1 MSSTIGIGTRTLRRV
16 AATLFFGL
24 IASTAMAQ
32 KPEGSATPLE
42 GTYWRVTE
50 LAGRP
55 TPTQDAKREA
65 HLVFQAG
72 GRVSGSDGCNRIT
85 GSYELKGDVVT
96 FGKMAGTQMACID
109 IGDVDRAFREA
120 MKSAARLTIIGDR
133 LQLSDATGKPLAAFA
148 ARAEASPA
156 STSSGLAGTSWQLV
170 KFQGGDERHWRR
182 TTLRNTRSNSPAADG

>member
-1 MSSTIGIGTRTLRRV
+1 MSSTIGIRTRTLRRV

-65 HLVFQAG
+65 GF
-72 GRVSGSDGCNRIT
+72 
-85 GSYELKGDVVT
+85 
-96 FGKMAGTQMACID
+96 
-109 IGDVDRAFREA
+109 
-120 MKSAARLTIIGDR
+120 
-133 LQLSDATGKPLAAFA
+133 
-148 ARAEASPA
+148 
-156 STSSGLAGTSWQLV
+156 TSSNRSRRRLEQSRR
-170 KFQGGDERHWRR
+170 DEF
-182 TTLRNTRSNSPAADG
+182 S